1 MCCIKHCLWSFSELF
16 CAPFQRSV
24 SSSLNVCLRALS
36 KGFFAFLK
44 RLFAPPCCKHLCHV
58 PWTYFYAPLQR
69 VVSRSLNVCFWS
81 LACLSCVCVC
91 HVCVSRTCLSCVTVL
106 VPLACT
112 SHVYV
117 CFTTVCA
124 SHMCVCRVCASRA
137 CLSFV
142 STMCVCLSCV
152 SHVCASHVCICH
164 VLCTSHMCLACT
176 RTHPLEQSHPHMHT
190 LLHPR
195 VFPVY
200 YLRSYV
206 GIFLLRLAHSHWTDS
221 STTRVSL
228 SLYFK

>member
-1 MCCIKHCLWSFSELF
+1 MHRELIKWTQIHHITI
-16 CAPFQRSV
+16 QRRNKYPK
-24 SSSLNVCLRALS
+24 SLCFNL
-36 KGFFAFLK
+36 
-44 RLFAPPCCKHLCHV
+44 
-58 PWTYFYAPLQR
+58 
-69 VVSRSLNVCFWS
+69 LN
-81 LACLSCVCVC
+81 L
-91 HVCVSRTCLSCVTVL
+91 CVTVL

-164 VLCTSHMCLACT
+164 VLCTSHMCLVCT
-176 RTHPLEQSHPHMHT
+176 RTHPFEQSHPHMHT

-206 GIFLLRLAHSHWTDS
+206 GIFLLRLAHSH
-221 STTRVSL
+221 
-228 SLYFK
+228 